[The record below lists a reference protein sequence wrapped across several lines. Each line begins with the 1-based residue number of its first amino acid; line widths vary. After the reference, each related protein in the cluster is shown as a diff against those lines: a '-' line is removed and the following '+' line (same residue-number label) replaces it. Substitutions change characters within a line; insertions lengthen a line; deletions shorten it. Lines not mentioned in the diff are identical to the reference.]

1 MLLKCGQR
9 LAGCLALTHCN
20 RGTSAPTPYTFF
32 PLEGLLFC
40 KIMQKE
46 REREREKRRRKKER
60 KEGREEGRNGGRKEE
75 RALKGTTGLGP
86 DHWKPRAHGDQGP
99 KETKVNRLQSLP
111 TCSFIT
117 AHPLRPRSLEA
128 RGLIFSLCRSW
139 EIFSSSAGQRYQN

>member
-1 MLLKCGQR
+1 MPLKCGQH

-20 RGTSAPTPYTFF
+20 RGTSAPMPYTFF

-46 REREREKRRRKKER
+46 RERKKKKT
-60 KEGREEGRNGGRKEE
+60 KEGREGGRNGGRKEE
-75 RALKGTTGLGP
+75 RGLKGTTGLGP

-99 KETKVNRLQSLP
+99 KETKVNQLKSLP

-117 AHPLRPRSLEA
+117 AHPLHLRSLEA

-139 EIFSSSAGQRYQN
+139 EILSSSAGQ